1 MVQFLLLPHPP
12 GTPPRGLAIFSSIDV
27 LFPTPGHAERD
38 NFPGWGGGGG
48 GGGTGMV
55 TARIEPCIIF
65 GESLLFFFGGGGGS
79 AACPLAHDIGKVR
92 AR

>member
-38 NFPGWGGGGG
+38 NFPGRGGGGG
-48 GGGTGMV
+48 GEGGAGMV

-65 GESLLFFFGGGGGS
+65 GESLLFFWGGGGVS
-79 AACPLAHDIGKVR
+79 SLSISP
-92 AR
+92 